1 MPGESTPPYTQFPQE
16 VHLCEARIIQG
27 DYVKFCFEKT
37 NEGHDMCPWHE
48 NMRAEH
54 IKKGD
59 GDRWEGLEVT
69 LSLWA
74 GWMIWKGGIVLT
86 IHTLT

>member
-1 MPGESTPPYTQFPQE
+1 
-16 VHLCEARIIQG
+16 
-27 DYVKFCFEKT
+27 
-37 NEGHDMCPWHE
+37 MCPWHE